1 METALAGVN
10 WLAVLAGTVV
20 AFGLGMVWFGPLLFG
35 KRWSAGSHNIVA
47 PASPPLA
54 AMAAQLGGTF
64 LMALV
69 IGVTAATDALILA
82 IIVILAMAGLQLGSS
97 LFGQKSGAAALIDA
111 GLVVAMGVVMILM
124 QGLL

>member
-1 METALAGVN
+1 MN
-10 WLAVLAGTVV
+10 WLAVLSGSVV

-54 AMAAQLGGTF
+54 AMAAQLAGTL
-64 LMALV
+64 LMALA

-82 IIVILAMAGLQLGSS
+82 ITVILAIAALQLGSS
-97 LFGQKSGAAALIDA
+97 LFGQMSGAAAVIDA
-111 GLVVAMGVVMILM
+111 SYVLAMGVVMIVM